1 MAQGYGLTET
11 SAGSTC
17 MDEYD
22 ITVGRSGAPL
32 TTASIKL
39 VNWEEGNYYVTNK
52 PFPQGEVIIGG
63 GMIADG
69 YFKMEA
75 ETAEN
80 FYDEDGVRWFR
91 SGDIGE
97 VHKDGSLKIIGEFL
111 WMYF

>member
-1 MAQGYGLTET
+1 
-11 SAGSTC
+11 
-17 MDEYD
+17 MDEHD

-97 VHKDGSLKIIGEFL
+97 VHKDGSLKIIGEHTLKFSGG
-111 WMYF
+111 